1 MAQVDT
7 IRIKVTLLQEALQVV
22 VAACSAKGAWA
33 LEVPLE

>member
-7 IRIKVTLLQEALQVV
+7 IRIKVTLLQEALQVS
-22 VAACSAKGAWA
+22 AAECSAKGAWA